1 MQSTQQI
8 QHVLNVGIFSDERV
22 LQILHILQTLSDNC
36 FSKLHEVA
44 NEGQP
49 NTEEY
54 AFRFRKGLNSIE
66 LWKQN
71 IKNEITK
78 QAIEAYKELPILYK
92 YAIVRYLQELY
103 KHDDRK
109 VIPVNIPPLQDFI
122 HSYYLKLAKSKYMQN
137 LEFLKVYGLERTH
150 MHMEAL
156 RSVLMDFARD
166 SIYDVPTSSTVLG
179 DRIQDYRP
187 VENHIRGLRGVERDV
202 TPDDTVSQ
210 RGDQP
215 FRDEFQQS
223 GRTDR
228 TSDSDSDNSNKGG
241 NDDMD
246 MRSNVERGRGSD
258 RRGFND
264 SDRVGGSG
272 RRNDRGSDMKNDQ
285 GSDRRNDQGSD
296 RRNDQDSDRKSKVNS
311 DRRNDSEQDVK
322 KESQRVTQSPT
333 RSHHSKHSVRP
344 SKIGQP
350 IQQNDQP
357 QQTQQNDQPQPH
369 NKTEFIQQPSKPTP
383 TPPSGQSRGLEVVK
397 EDNSDDSDKHSRV
410 SESSSSSSQSPKS
423 PTSLHTIHIQSK
435 QQVFE

>member
-202 TPDDTVSQ
+202 TPDDSVSQ

-258 RRGFND
+258 RRGFK
-264 SDRVGGSG
+264 SQRQG
-272 RRNDRGSDMKNDQ
+272 RR
-285 GSDRRNDQGSD
+285 
-296 RRNDQDSDRKSKVNS
+296 
-311 DRRNDSEQDVK
+311 
-322 KESQRVTQSPT
+322 
-333 RSHHSKHSVRP
+333 
-344 SKIGQP
+344 
-350 IQQNDQP
+350 
-357 QQTQQNDQPQPH
+357 
-369 NKTEFIQQPSKPTP
+369 
-383 TPPSGQSRGLEVVK
+383 
-397 EDNSDDSDKHSRV
+397 
-410 SESSSSSSQSPKS
+410 
-423 PTSLHTIHIQSK
+423 
-435 QQVFE
+435 